1 MTIISVEEPSPYLVA
16 LLNEKHIIAFI
27 QKDSLFCFLMILFW
41 YSLRRYFT
49 PKTHFV
55 LSHLANIDFFFPLL
69 AFQIVP
75 KQARLV
81 LFNTFKGSEHPLAIW
96 NKNPQLWLALYG
108 YSNLNFF
115 FFKASI
121 AV

>member
-55 LSHLANIDFFFPLL
+55 LSHLANIDFFFSP
-69 AFQIVP
+69 ACISNSP
-75 KQARLV
+75 K
-81 LFNTFKGSEHPLAIW
+81 TS
-96 NKNPQLWLALYG
+96 
-108 YSNLNFF
+108 
-115 FFKASI
+115 KAGF
-121 AV
+121 V